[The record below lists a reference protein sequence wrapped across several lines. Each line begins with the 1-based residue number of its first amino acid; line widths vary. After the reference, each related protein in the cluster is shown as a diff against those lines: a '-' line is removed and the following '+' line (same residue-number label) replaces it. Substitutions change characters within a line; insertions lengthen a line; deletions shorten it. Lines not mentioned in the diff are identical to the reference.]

1 MKRWKYERPKWE
13 KQRIREEK
21 KEERKTGKK
30 TKTKRGKKKTRE
42 EISRQNSFNR
52 RRSCRQNNEVKNST
66 KKKDG
71 KRRREKHKKEHEHN
85 EEYEDKQDVEQA
97 WKIRRSET
105 MRSYWCWFVVNVNV
119 FDIHCS
125 PNSAQF
131 SILLVAYIIRVIHWL
146 TDINSKVFYLILCEL
161 YMYVLTSC
169 WSCLMGHAFGVD
181 NCNYWRYT
189 NLYCYCFNE

>member
-97 WKIRRSET
+97 WKIRRS
-105 MRSYWCWFVVNVNV
+105 YWCWFVVNVNV